1 MKIAAFHLA
10 LPEDVLNIFA
20 TATKIC
26 SHFEDP
32 LEPKTTE
39 TTLKRPWCG
48 WQIMC
53 ANLQANFSLMK
64 MNTASF
70 ETRIRITAKKT
81 KYAEM
86 TNSSKE
92 RMRDRLNT
100 EVHNPTRI

>member
-1 MKIAAFHLA
+1 M
-10 LPEDVLNIFA
+10 DVH
-20 TATKIC
+20 KIC

-32 LEPKTTE
+32 LEPKTIE
-39 TTLKRPWCG
+39 TTLKDLAVG
-48 WQIMC
+48 GKIEC

-64 MNTASF
+64 IDTTSF

-100 EVHNPTRI
+100 EVHNPTRIEGVTRQHYQEDGATE